1 MNEKSNATGLNNG
14 ASARGC
20 ERAEQ
25 LVAYLYGESGAAE
38 REGFERHLAACASCR
53 EELAAFRQVR
63 EAVGEW
69 RAELLA
75 HAPAVEAADVIPGGA
90 APTPARRDA
99 TPRRTA
105 WDALRE
111 LFVLTPA
118 WLRVAS
124 VAAAL
129 VVCALAAL
137 AVVNA
142 DVRWENGSFA
152 FSTGV
157 RRPAPTN
164 LPQTAG
170 VGGVDPSQL
179 NQLIAERDA
188 ARRELEETRAQL
200 EDSRA
205 ANIEAVYNVLDDES
219 QTDAA
224 SQGAATTQGAGK
236 QKRAN
241 PARKPARRGASE
253 DDLPRLIDLLNSGN

>member
-1 MNEKSNATGLNNG
+1 MNKIQETNPCG
-14 ASARGC
+14 
-20 ERAEQ
+20 RAEQ
-25 LVAYLYGESGAAE
+25 LVGYLYGESSAAE
-38 REGFERHLAACASCR
+38 RASFDEHLAACAACR
-53 EELAAFRQVR
+53 EELAAFTQVR
-63 EAVGEW
+63 EAVGAW
-69 RAELLA
+69 RAQLLT
-75 HAPAVEAADVIPGGA
+75 HAPAVETVDVIPAA
-90 APTPARRDA
+90 APARATRDNG